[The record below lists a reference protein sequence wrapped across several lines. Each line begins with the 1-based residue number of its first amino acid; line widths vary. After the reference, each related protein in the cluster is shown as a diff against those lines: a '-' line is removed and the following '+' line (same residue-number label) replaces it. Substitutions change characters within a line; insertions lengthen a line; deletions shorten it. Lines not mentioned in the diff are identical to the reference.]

1 MSTFRWADVIDINE
15 VRKTINTLK
24 PNHELFEVRIFGSEK
39 KGAVS
44 GYFTNCNTLIKAFDS
59 INPYGK
65 NIYITLNKVNEALY
79 SRLQHDKFIYGV
91 NTTSDT
97 EIDRYEWLFVD
108 LDPIRPTNI
117 SSTDAE
123 LAKAEELKD
132 KVKTYLAE
140 MGFSEPVEAA
150 SGNGYHLLYRI
161 DLSVD
166 DGHKQLLNDCLT
178 ALAGLFN
185 NLDVKIDTVNYNP
198 ARICKLHGTLA
209 QKGADTPERPHRM
222 SRILSVPERIQPT
235 DEQILRKLAAE
246 IPEEAPKPGER
257 STSKFVQAFDVR
269 SWLDQ
274 HGLTYRETT
283 GDRSQVLMLDEC
295 PFDHSHRN
303 GDSKIFIYPN
313 GAVSFKCHHNSCRG
327 YKWQDVR
334 RKFEPDAY
342 EHQEDDARIEAG
354 WQKHKQQLSV
364 PEEIPLPGDTPEI
377 RQKKEPPKIRHLK
390 RADKLMEKDIPEPEV
405 FIGVGDELPI
415 LVEGTCILSAKP
427 KLGKSWFALA
437 MCLAIAS
444 GEDFLGYK
452 VKRCSTLYLDLETSE
467 SIQKKRLSKAL
478 KGKPVPDNFY
488 LETETNAIENGFV
501 EQIEAYLIEDPK
513 IKVVVV
519 DVFQIIRSPAKN
531 FKESEYEHA
540 YRDITPLNELAQKY
554 HIAIIL
560 VCHDRKAVDPDD
572 PFSNILGSTG
582 LQGAASQMIVMFR
595 KRKTDPIHI
604 SVKGK
609 TIDGLPDLDVKL
621 DNAEWSVVDGASAAD
636 RERAE
641 ALNEYLESPIRAA
654 VVKLAEN
661 PEGWR
666 GRCSELINAATE
678 IGIGIIEEAKYV
690 GGFLHRHQGKF
701 LSIDEVKLT
710 IINNGS
716 GGKTYKIEHSPLMTV
731 DGREWV
737 PLMEPEEAHK
747 YGIPEEWL
755 S

>member
-24 PNHELFEVRIFGSEK
+24 PDHELFEVRIFGTEK
-39 KGAVS
+39 KGSLS
-44 GYFTNCNTLIKAFDS
+44 GYFTDCNTLIKAFDK

-65 NIYITLNKVNEALY
+65 NIYITLNKVNAALY
-79 SRLQHDKFIYGV
+79 SRIQHDTFVYGV

-97 EIDRYEWLFVD
+97 EVDRYEWLFID
-108 LDPIRPTNI
+108 FDPERPTNI
-117 SSTDAE
+117 SSTDEE
-123 LAKAEELKD
+123 LAKAEQLKD
-132 KVKTYLAE
+132 KVKIYLAE

-150 SGNGYHLLYRI
+150 SGNGYHLLYRV
-161 DLSVD
+161 DLPVD
-166 DGHKQLLNDCLT
+166 TEHKQLLNNCLT
-178 ALAGLFN
+178 ALADMFN
-185 NLDVKIDTVNYNP
+185 NGSVKIDTVNFNP
-198 ARICKLHGTLA
+198 ARICKLHGTMA
-209 QKGADTPERPHRM
+209 QKGANTKDRPHRM
-222 SRILSVPERIQPT
+222 SRILSAPDRITPT
-235 DEQILRKLAAE
+235 DESILRLLAAE
-246 IPEEAPKPGER
+246 VPEEAPKPGDR
-257 STSKFVQAFDVR
+257 SAPRFMQPFDAKA
-269 SWLDQ
+269 WLDE
-274 HGLTYRETT
+274 HGLTYREAA
-283 GDRSQVLMLDEC
+283 GDNCQMLLLDEC
-295 PFDHSHRN
+295 PFDPSHRN
-303 GDSKIFIYPN
+303 GDSKVFIYPN
-313 GAVSFKCHHNSCRG
+313 GAVAFKCHHNSCRG

-342 EHQEDDARIEAG
+342 DRQENDERIEAG
-354 WQKHKQQLSV
+354 YQKHKALAQQ
-364 PEEIPLPGDTPEI
+364 PEQIPLEGEP
-377 RQKKEPPKIRHLK
+377 RQDKPKEAPKIRKLK
-390 RADKLMEKDIPEPEV
+390 KADALMEKEIPEPKV
-405 FIGVGDELPI
+405 FIGVDNELPL

-427 KLGKSWFALA
+427 KLGKSWFALS
-437 MCLAIAS
+437 MCLAVAA

-452 VKRCSTLYLDLETSE
+452 VNQCSALYLDLETSE

-478 KGKPVPDNFY
+478 KDKPVPENFY
-488 LETETNAIENGFV
+488 LETETNTLEHGFV
-501 EQIEAYLIEDPK
+501 EQIEAYLQEDPK
-513 IKVVVV
+513 IGIVVI

-595 KRKTDPIHI
+595 KRKNDPIHI

-641 ALNEYLESPIRAA
+641 ALSEYLESPIRAA

-716 GGKTYKIEHSPLMTV
+716 GPKIYKFVHSPLMTI
-731 DGREWV
+731 DGKEWV